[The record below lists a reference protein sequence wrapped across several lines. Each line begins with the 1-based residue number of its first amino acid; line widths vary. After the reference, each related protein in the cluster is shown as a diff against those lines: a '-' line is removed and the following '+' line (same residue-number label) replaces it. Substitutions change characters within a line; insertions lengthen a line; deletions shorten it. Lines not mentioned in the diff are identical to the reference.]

1 MDAATL
7 YVVLTLPNGEVS
19 TSTVDFSTLWKCE
32 AKVEWLQL
40 IERRHPQPLGTVT
53 SYRCGEHKFR
63 PDFYLVV
70 EDRRA
75 RPREHVEG
83 LSRRGCTAYKWIVH
97 MRDRGLTAH
106 CYELDRSSNN
116 DEPKNVPDGLD
127 MRGQP
132 GVPGAQ

>member
-1 MDAATL
+1 MRAHTL
-7 YVVLTLPNGEVS
+7 
-19 TSTVDFSTLWKCE
+19 
-32 AKVEWLQL
+32 VELRSAGDRRVAPTPQWWTG
-40 IERRHPQPLGTVT
+40 RHPKPPGAVT
-53 SYRCGEHKFR
+53 SYRCVEHGFR
-63 PDFYLVV
+63 PGFYLVV

-83 LSRRGCTAYKWIVH
+83 LSRRGCTAYEWIVH

-116 DEPKNVPDGLD
+116 DEPKIVPDGLD